1 MSKTNG
7 DILKYLTNPIYQSN
21 NNNNN
26 NNITNNNISGEDKDF
41 YRKRVLLIGKEI
53 YSGIS
58 YGDTLNKTYEDFIYL
73 AINHCKITD
82 TKDILQEE
90 YDMLTNVDNNVNN
103 KTDISFN
110 ITKTNDMAFYSKT
123 MNNTNLDTFLN
134 IRKPPIE
141 DNFIPQQKKINLK
154 TSKFKKKGLKEKK
167 NKKDKKDIIS

>member
-1 MSKTNG
+1 MSTTSG
-7 DILKYLTNPIYQSN
+7 DILKYLTNPIYQSG
-21 NNNNN
+21 NN
-26 NNITNNNISGEDKDF
+26 NNITNNKISPEDKEF

-53 YSGIS
+53 YSGIH
-58 YGDTLNKTYEDFIYL
+58 YDDTLNKAYEDFIYL

-110 ITKTNDMAFYSKT
+110 IHKTNDIVFYSKT
-123 MNNTNLDTFLN
+123 MNNTNLDSFLN
-134 IRKPPIE
+134 IKKPLIE

-154 TSKFKKKGLKEKK
+154 TNKLKKKGLKDKK
-167 NKKDKKDIIS
+167 SKKDKKDKIL